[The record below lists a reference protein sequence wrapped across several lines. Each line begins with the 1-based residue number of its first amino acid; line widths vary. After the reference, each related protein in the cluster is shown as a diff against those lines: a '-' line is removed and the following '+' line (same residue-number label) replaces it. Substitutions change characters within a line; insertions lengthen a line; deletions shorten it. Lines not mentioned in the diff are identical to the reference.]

1 MVKKIIHLSDIHFGE
16 KTFSKDLIYKVLSQL
31 RKEKPDLIIVSG
43 DITQNGYKYEY
54 EMMKKFIERLIY
66 IAKTFV
72 VPGNHDARN
81 VGLIHF
87 EKLIGPRKFVHLDN
101 DHKVVI
107 IGLDSSEPD
116 INDGQIGFDQLMWLN
131 EELSKV
137 SNEYCKMVVFHH
149 HLLPIPNT
157 GRERNILLDSGDLIQ
172 ILLDDEVDIV
182 LNGHKHVPN
191 VWMLEKM
198 IVINAGTATTLKL
211 RGETLP
217 SYNELLIYDDKIIVN
232 LIHTEN
238 NEKIKVAEYFIKQE
252 ESEFLISK
260 SKKYNVNHHIH

>member
-1 MVKKIIHLSDIHFGE
+1 MAKKIIHLSDIHFGE
-16 KTFSKDLIYKVLSQL
+16 KTFSKDLIFKVLSQL
-31 RKEKPDLIIVSG
+31 RKEKPDLIIISG

-54 EMMKKFIERLIY
+54 EVIKKFIERLKF

-87 EKLIGPRKFVHLDN
+87 EKLIGPRKFVHVD
-101 DHKVVI
+101 DEQEVVI

-131 EELSKV
+131 QELSKLP
-137 SNEYCKMVVFHH
+137 NEYCKIVMFHH

-172 ILLDDEVDIV
+172 ILLDNEVDII

-191 VWMLEKM
+191 VWIIEKM

-217 SYNELLIYDDKIIVN
+217 SYNKLIIDDNKITVD
-232 LIHTEN
+232 LIHTED
-238 NEKIKVAEYFIKQE
+238 NETIKVAEYYIKKDD
-252 ESEFLISK
+252 SEFIIS
-260 SKKYNVNHHIH
+260 SCEKYNVNHHLH